1 MPSIPKKR
9 EDTGM
14 NKVHQI
20 YDTYL
25 SNGSS
30 YVEDEERLL
39 HIFGL
44 NLTTVDDKAK
54 GWYNDDINRGKPD
67 KVREA

>member
-1 MPSIPKKR
+1 
-9 EDTGM
+9 M

-39 HIFGL
+39 HIFGI
-44 NLTTVDDKAK
+44 DDGNK
-54 GWYNDDINRGKPD
+54 GWYNDGINRVQPQTGCNKIR
-67 KVREA
+67 VRED